1 MRISVWRSD
10 VCSSD
15 RLGMRVVPSQVKV
28 LLLGA
33 GGGGGGAKGG
43 KGGSGGSGRGGGGG
57 AGNAG
62 KTAKSGKQAKTAKPR
77 KKSLRERFLGRTP
90 GEKSKTGRAVQ
101 EIGRAHV
108 WTPVT
113 HAHIV
118 CPLMLDKKKRLDPQQ
133 AIGAKT
139 Q

>member
-77 KKSLRERFLGRTP
+77 KKRLRERLMGRTT
-90 GEKSKTGRAVQ
+90 GKQSKTGSAVQ
-101 EIGRAHV
+101 DRLRTEGQQREN
-108 WTPVT
+108 TPGGT
-113 HAHIV
+113 TI
-118 CPLMLDKKKRLDPQQ
+118 Q
-133 AIGAKT
+133 ASNRTEKT
-139 Q
+139 TGGNR